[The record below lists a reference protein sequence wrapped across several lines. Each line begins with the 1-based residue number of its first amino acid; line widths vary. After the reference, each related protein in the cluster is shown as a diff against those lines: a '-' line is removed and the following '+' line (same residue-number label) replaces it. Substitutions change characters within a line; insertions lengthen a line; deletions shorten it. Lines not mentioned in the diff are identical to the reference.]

1 MAADRVPQPGEVW
14 VMRHLRAL
22 NRGRVTI
29 LPRGVGD
36 DRVRYRYHGTG
47 TEHTAESV
55 AAFVL
60 AYDFLATDEQS
71 AIDAHGPQVVPGVR
85 RLVDMPIGLGTAVK

>member
-1 MAADRVPQPGEVW
+1 MAADRVPQTGEVW
-14 VMRHLRAL
+14 VLRHLRAL

-29 LPRGVGD
+29 LPRAVGD

-47 TEHTAESV
+47 TENTVETV

-60 AYDFLATDEQS
+60 AYDFLAVDEQ
-71 AIDAHGPQVVPGVR
+71 AAVDAYGPQVAPGVR
-85 RLVDMPIGLGTAVK
+85 RLVDMPISLGTAVK